1 MKAVM
6 EQDMAA
12 MQRMAADQE
21 VLRMMQRFQELAMEV
36 RAGGFVVV

>member
-12 MQRMAADQE
+12 MQRFAADQE
-21 VLRMMQRFQELAMEV
+21 IMQMMQRFQTLAMEV
-36 RAGGFVVV
+36 GNFF

>member
-12 MQRMAADQE
+12 MQRFAADQE
-21 VLRMMQRFQELAMEV
+21 VISVGVCL
-36 RAGGFVVV
+36 FVSCGVL

>member
-12 MQRMAADQE
+12 MQRFAADQE
-21 VLRMMQRFQELAMEV
+21 VLRMMQRFPG
-36 RAGGFVVV
+36 AGHGGE